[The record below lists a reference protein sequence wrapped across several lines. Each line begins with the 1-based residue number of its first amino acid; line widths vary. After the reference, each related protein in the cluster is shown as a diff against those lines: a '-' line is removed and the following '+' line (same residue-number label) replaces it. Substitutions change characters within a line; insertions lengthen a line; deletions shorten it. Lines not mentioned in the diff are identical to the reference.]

1 MSAAPLTIPRPAMPA
16 AAAGESPSPSPS
28 SASSSSPTPA
38 RRAPLSALLAARAT
52 TTSSPSSSASSSPSS
67 SPPAH
72 EPYNPYRHPR
82 AMGLV
87 QDHASGFIWNDEAL
101 APLRGGYMSSRD
113 ARAAQLAFLART
125 EPKVYVVDI

>member
-1 MSAAPLTIPRPAMPA
+1 MSATPLTIPRPAMA
-16 AAAGESPSPSPS
+16 AASASESPSSSPSP
-28 SASSSSPTPA
+28 ASSSPA
-38 RRAPLSALLAARAT
+38 LAHRAPLSALLAARAT
-52 TTSSPSSSASSSPSS
+52 TTSPSSSTSSSPSS

-125 EPKVYVVDI
+125 EPKVYVVDV